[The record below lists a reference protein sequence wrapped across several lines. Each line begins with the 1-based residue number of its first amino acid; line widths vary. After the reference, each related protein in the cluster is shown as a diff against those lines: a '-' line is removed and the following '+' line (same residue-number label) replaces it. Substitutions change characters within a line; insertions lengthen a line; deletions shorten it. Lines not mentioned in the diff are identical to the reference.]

1 MKKAAVTQGVT
12 HTWEE
17 VFVCVRTIDRSVES
31 HSDPVNLP
39 CVLSAES
46 KFQISDHP
54 LRHGA
59 VISNLSHKP
68 PLTFPFT
75 LSTTLKRPLSFSL
88 ILFLSFSH
96 TCTHLLLGRSC
107 VVRVLGGERDEV
119 KGLDIKGV
127 PKRRVCP
134 SYRLN
139 LRPWVP
145 AKKMCAERC
154 VRLSWEC
161 ACVCAFVLEVCVWL
175 CVGGGGGCMWVCGC
189 MCGNGCSNTCE
200 S

>member
-1 MKKAAVTQGVT
+1 MRDRDRDRMKKAAVTQGVT

-88 ILFLSFSH
+88 ILFLPLSH
-96 TCTHLLLGRSC
+96 THMHTPPAGAILRRKGARRRERRSERTRHQRSTKTEGLPQLPPEPAALGTC
-107 VVRVLGGERDEV
+107 KED
-119 KGLDIKGV
+119 
-127 PKRRVCP
+127 VC
-134 SYRLN
+134 
-139 LRPWVP
+139 
-145 AKKMCAERC
+145 
-154 VRLSWEC
+154 
-161 ACVCAFVLEVCVWL
+161 
-175 CVGGGGGCMWVCGC
+175 
-189 MCGNGCSNTCE
+189 
-200 S
+200 